1 MKRNLNRILS
11 SVLVLVLLAALVVGS
26 VPAGADSVNYVYS
39 SNGKYI
45 YNWGHRETTATF
57 LSPNAEKF
65 YQKNK
70 ITYDALSALTGA
82 SNVNNVPSSELY
94 KALKQLMASN
104 HSHITDY
111 GETRYLYCYTDCQ
124 DSATVTKTIS
134 SFYSGVAIGPS
145 WDGGNTWNREH
156 TWPNSK
162 GLAGADENDIMMLRP
177 TAKSENGARGNKAYG
192 ESAGY
197 YDPNSESGGTLN
209 LHGDVARI
217 FLYIYV
223 RWGNTNGNGQY
234 TTWGTRG
241 VMENV
246 EVLLRWM
253 EEDPVDTWE
262 LGRND
267 SVESITGTRNVFVD
281 YPELAFLLFGRE
293 VPADMQTPSGEAA
306 NAEPVPTVCQHKNTV
321 KHAAKAATCTE
332 KGYKEGVYCNDCKIY
347 ISGREAL
354 PATGHSYTDTVTPP
368 TATEDGFTTHTC
380 GACGHSYQDT
390 VVPAL
395 GVSYTVTFDVPE
407 GVTAVEDF
415 LCNKSG
421 ITLPKAD
428 APASDKN
435 AVFVGWAVN
444 AIADTTTEP
453 QLLKAGDKY
462 IADGNTKLVAVYSYA
477 VEGQT
482 CYTSSVSCGHSK
494 TEVKGDYSSSC
505 SSTGYSGDTVC
516 VSCGEVITAGEE
528 LAAKGHALNPVAGK
542 PATMEETGIADHFKC
557 GACGKLF
564 DADGKQLQSGDLIL
578 DKLTEA
584 PEAPKEPVDGTVIIV
599 AIAAATVLVGVCVVV
614 TVHHKKRG
622 SGKK

>member
-145 WDGGNTWNREH
+145 WDGGSTWNREH

-246 EVLLRWM
+246 EVLLKWM
-253 EEDPVDTWE
+253 AEDPVDTWE

-380 GACGHSYQDT
+380 GTCGHSYQDT

-462 IADGNTKLVAVYSYA
+462 IADGNTKLVAVYSYT

-584 PEAPKEPVDGTVIIV
+584 PKEPVDGTVIIV

-614 TVHHKKRG
+614 TVRHKKRG